1 MEIKNNA
8 AQSVVCTLCIS
19 QTCTHLLFT
28 PQNGLECKI
37 YGATNY
43 TVSAYVFAVCISI
56 VILAH
61 LLFSISLSPSLSHSF
76 YLINTATTAADKY
89 EIIEFQKAMRKN
101 GKQDR
106 LEDFMSAKL

>member
-28 PQNGLECKI
+28 PKNGLECKI

-76 YLINTATTAADKY
+76 YLINTATTAA
-89 EIIEFQKAMRKN
+89 EFQKAMRKN